1 MNSFVLIG
9 KLMDKPQVKETTNGK
24 KYSKIIVQDKRAY
37 KNQNDEYDNDTY
49 EILFWGN
56 NLNDM
61 EVNDILAIKGRLQS
75 YSFEKEDN
83 IYHNVELVGEKISL
97 YQEVI

>member
-37 KNQNDEYDNDTY
+37 KNQNDEYDNDGF
-49 EILFWGN
+49 E
-56 NLNDM
+56 
-61 EVNDILAIKGRLQS
+61 EVFKDET
-75 YSFEKEDN
+75 FES
-83 IYHNVELVGEKISL
+83 ELDG
-97 YQEVI
+97 